1 MMKAHRPFPGHADDV
16 SRRGVDEG
24 KVHGSAGQWEEE
36 QQPDDDALLSKKHF
50 FSHLSRMRISILD
63 FLFSR

>member
-1 MMKAHRPFPGHADDV
+1 MVMKAHRPLPSQADDV

-36 QQPDDDALLSKKHF
+36 QQTDDGALLLKKHF
-50 FSHLSRMRISILD
+50 F
-63 FLFSR
+63 